1 VRREHDPRPRAGRE
15 DPLLTRRSEPRI
27 ERQDLVTSRT
37 RLLQLALRVADP
49 ALAGQEHEH
58 VARAAPADRLEIDG
72 RELRR
77 RRGHRLR
84 QVDPALERPVAHVD
98 RIRAALDPDDR
109 RAAEVR
115 GEALGVDRR
124 GRDDDLEV
132 RAPAPEP
139 LQVTEQEVDVEAALV
154 RLVDDQRVVRIEPA
168 IPADLVE
175 QDAVRH
181 HLDQR
186 RRVRLVG
193 ETDLPAYR
201 AADLDAELVRET
213 LRDGPRG
220 DAPRLRVADHRADA
234 AAGLEAEP
242 RELRRLA
249 AAGIAAD
256 ADHAV
261 ARQRVE
267 DPLARLRDGQLLR
280 VVEAEPGRAPLLRA
294 GLRLLETRVELLDE
308 PGRGP
313 PAPLAL
319 LDGAEQRAQVGPA
332 VARAVRRP
340 CLAI

>member
-1 VRREHDPRPRAGRE
+1 
-15 DPLLTRRSEPRI
+15 
-27 ERQDLVTSRT
+27 
-37 RLLQLALRVADP
+37 
-49 ALAGQEHEH
+49 
-58 VARAAPADRLEIDG
+58 
-72 RELRR
+72 
-77 RRGHRLR
+77 
-84 QVDPALERPVAHVD
+84 
-98 RIRAALDPDDR
+98 
-109 RAAEVR
+109 
-115 GEALGVDRR
+115 
-124 GRDDDLEV
+124 
-132 RAPAPEP
+132 APEP

-220 DAPRLRVADHRADA
+220 DAPRLRVADHRVDA
-234 AAGLEAEP
+234 AAGLEAEL
-242 RELRRLA
+242 RELSRLA

-256 ADHAV
+256 DDHAV

-294 GLRLLETRVELLDE
+294 GLRL
-308 PGRGP
+308 GRRWSGC
-313 PAPLAL
+313 
-319 LDGAEQRAQVGPA
+319 GAAARRAS
-332 VARAVRRP
+332 ARAR
-340 CLAI
+340 A